1 MRKVLHLLKVYKL
14 LIIGLALGV
23 VISFLSVYYAAPI
36 YYNGQNVSYN
46 NQTSGMTSTN
56 VKDALDE
63 IYTKANSNQIIK
75 KFTATTNDKPGIIT
89 TGTYTSCGGSNYTC
103 SSRTIDYNV
112 TITGDFEIGF
122 DSWFYNQTNALMGGH
137 YIIFKNGN
145 TEVFKI
151 QLYDAWNSYN
161 RIRRTIAVNGT
172 TLFSEDSIYDPNV
185 SIFGY
190 CGMPNVGNT
199 SYRIIRSS
207 EMNGD
212 GISLYECQKGIGD
225 GLSGN
230 LGSFISSLPETFT
243 ITSIEVHF
251 IKYTGYQIMP
261 SAVSNIYIGP
271 IRS

>member
-1 MRKVLHLLKVYKL
+1 MKKILHLLKVYKL

-23 VISFLSVYYAAPI
+23 VISLLSVYYAAPI

-75 KFTATTNDKPGIIT
+75 RAAATTNEKPGIMT
-89 TGTYTSCGGSNYTC
+89 TGTYTSCGSSSYTC
-103 SSRTIDYNV
+103 STRTIDYNV

-145 TEVFKI
+145 TEVLKI

-161 RIRRTIAVNGT
+161 RIRRIMTVEGI
-172 TLFSEDSIYDPNV
+172 TLFNEDSTYDPNY
-185 SIFGY
+185 SIIGY
-190 CGMPNVGNT
+190 CGMNSFGNT

-207 EMNGD
+207 EMTGND
-212 GISLYECQKGIGD
+212 ISLYEYQKGMED
-225 GLSGN
+225 GLNCDLGN
-230 LGSFISSLPETFT
+230 FTSSLHETFT
-243 ITSIEVHF
+243 ITSIEVQF
-251 IKYTGYQIMP
+251 IKYTGYQTIP